1 MNYWNDERQ
10 RNVEKRPPPF
20 GLRRKSRHTSFSPST
35 VRPPQPS
42 GSASCGAIFGSSA
55 VHPSSV
61 NRP

>member
-1 MNYWNDERQ
+1 MNYWSDERR
-10 RNVEKRPPPF
+10 RNGENRPHPF

-35 VRPPQPS
+35 VGPPQPS
-42 GSASCGAIFGSSA
+42 GSASSGAIFGSSA